1 MRGLVRWA
9 VDLTRRLRRGAEDRA
24 GQAMIEYALI
34 ISLIVIVVLVV
45 LIVLGNTVKNTYCNI
60 ESAVVSA

>member
-1 MRGLVRWA
+1 MRGLARWA
-9 VDLTRRLRRGAEDRA
+9 VDLTRRLRRGAEHRA

>member
-1 MRGLVRWA
+1 MRGPGPRIF
-9 VDLTRRLRRGAEDRA
+9 DLARGLRRAAQDRA

>member
-1 MRGLVRWA
+1 
-9 VDLTRRLRRGAEDRA
+9 
-24 GQAMIEYALI
+24 MIEYALI

-60 ESAVVSA
+60 QSAVASA

>member
-1 MRGLVRWA
+1 MRGLGRSALGVARRFRRA
-9 VDLTRRLRRGAEDRA
+9 VEDRG

-60 ESAVVSA
+60 QSAVASA